1 MTTTLHP
8 YAASKLPA
16 FRNPVKCAHCSH
28 EIMLDP
34 VLIETGC
41 TFERDALRRWWA
53 QSEAPRCPLTGAN
66 SSDLAPK
73 VSSLLCPAQWQPQAN
88 V

>member
-1 MTTTLHP
+1 MAPGLVSFVPDYRMMVARNMITSGCAL
-8 YAASKLPA
+8 SDDWKLVLCP
-16 FRNPVKCAHCSH
+16 CSH

-53 QSEAPRCPLTGAN
+53 QSGVPRCPLTGAEF
-66 SSDLAPK
+66 LPP
-73 VSSLLCPAQWQPQAN
+73 L
-88 V
+88 